1 MPGGLLCRRA
11 RGMRDTM
18 RWRTG
23 ALRVA
28 ATAILL
34 LASGIPTA
42 VAADAGHGDDPATP
56 FAGTII
62 NAIVTLVIFLTV
74 LWVLRKF
81 AWGPILAALQKRE
94 DFIRDS
100 LTQAKKDRAEAEATL
115 KAYTDQL
122 DTARGEATAIVE
134 EGRRDAEVVRQ
145 RVQSEARTEA
155 DNIIARAKREIDLA
169 RDEAI
174 KDLYDRTAEMAT
186 VVAARAIRKELTPEE
201 HDRLLSQSLEEIKT
215 LGPNGTS

>member
-1 MPGGLLCRRA
+1 MRCRIDLRSVATLIGAVSISATSAALGAEGGHEE
-11 RGMRDTM
+11 
-18 RWRTG
+18 
-23 ALRVA
+23 
-28 ATAILL
+28 AT
-34 LASGIPTA
+34 S
-42 VAADAGHGDDPATP
+42 P

-62 NAIVTLVIFLTV
+62 NSIVTLVIFITV
-74 LWVLRKF
+74 LGVLGKF
-81 AWGPILAALQKRE
+81 AWGPILGALQKRE

-122 DTARGEATAIVE
+122 DKARGEATAIVE

-145 RVQSEARTEA
+145 RVHSEARTEA
-155 DNIIARAKREIDLA
+155 DNMIARAKREIDLA

-174 KDLYDRTAEMAT
+174 KDLYNRTAEMAT
-186 VVAARAIRKELTPEE
+186 AVAARVIRKELTPEE

>member
-1 MPGGLLCRRA
+1 MRCRIDLRSVAMLIGVLSISATSAALGAEGGHEE
-11 RGMRDTM
+11 
-18 RWRTG
+18 
-23 ALRVA
+23 
-28 ATAILL
+28 AT
-34 LASGIPTA
+34 S
-42 VAADAGHGDDPATP
+42 P

-62 NAIVTLVIFLTV
+62 NSIVTLVIFLTAVGV
-74 LWVLRKF
+74 LGKF
-81 AWGPILAALQKRE
+81 AWGPILGALQKRE

-122 DTARGEATAIVE
+122 DKARGEATAIVE

-155 DNIIARAKREIDLA
+155 DNMIARAKREIDLA

-174 KDLYDRTAEMAT
+174 KDLYNRTAEMAT
-186 VVAARAIRKELTPEE
+186 AVAARAIRKELTPEE